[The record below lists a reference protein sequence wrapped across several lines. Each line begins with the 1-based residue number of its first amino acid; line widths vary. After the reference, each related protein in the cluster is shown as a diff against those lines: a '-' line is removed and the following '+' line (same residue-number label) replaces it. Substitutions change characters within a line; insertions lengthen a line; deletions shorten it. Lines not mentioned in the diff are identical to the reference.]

1 MEPSEAKCYY
11 CDRPGHFAK
20 ECFKKQND
28 LRAGTY
34 KFKPA
39 AKINEIQ
46 MSSTDSTDSDTREIC
61 HLMKGGQLNKKTGR
75 RAVRALHTRRGK
87 KINTNSSLT
96 RDEEKHTDN
105 TGEVTEQLRMLQVQM
120 TDLQESVQNAF
131 LGRGKKSPAPKK

>member
-1 MEPSEAKCYY
+1 MEPSDAKCYY
-11 CDRPGHFAK
+11 CDRTGHFAK
-20 ECFKKQND
+20 ECFKKRND

-46 MSSTDSTDSDTREIC
+46 TSSTDSTDSDTREIC

-75 RAVRALHTRRGK
+75 RAVHALRTQRGK
-87 KINTNSSLT
+87 KINTNASLT
-96 RDEEKHTDN
+96 RDEEKHSDN

-120 TDLQESVQNAF
+120 TNLQESVQNAF
-131 LGRGKKSPAPKK
+131 LGRGKKSPTPKK